1 VPICH
6 PDAEMRRLAYVL
18 GAVALVAV
26 VVIGLSQAGGGREE
40 TAEPFDLEAAQEQL
54 AGSPPPLAA
63 LHEQSNTI
71 LDGGLEAFESR
82 LEQLDGTP
90 VVINKWASWCR
101 PCRAEFPIFQQVA
114 TDRGK
119 EVAFLGVNAADKR
132 PAAEKFLGERP
143 LPYPSY
149 EDPDEDIARG
159 LKAAKFFP
167 MTVFVDSSGKTAFVK
182 AGEYTSPAELEADID
197 KYL

>member
-1 VPICH
+1 
-6 PDAEMRRLAYVL
+6 MRRLLYVL
-18 GAVALVAV
+18 AAVALVAV
-26 VVIGLSQAGGGREE
+26 VVIGLGQAGRDEE
-40 TAEPFDLEAAQEQL
+40 PVTAAQTFDLDAAQQEL
-54 AGSPPPLAA
+54 AGAPAPLAA
-63 LHEQSNTI
+63 LYEQPNTI
-71 LDGGLEAFESR
+71 LDSGFDKR
-82 LEQLDGTP
+82 VEQLKGHP
-90 VVINKWASWCR
+90 IVINKWASWCR

-114 TDRGK
+114 TERGK
-119 EVAFLGVNAADKR
+119 EVAFLGVNAGDKR

-149 EDPDEDIARG
+149 EDPDEDIARK

-167 MTVFVDSSGKTAFVK
+167 MTIFVGADGKTAFVK